1 MKACSKIGIYFIFS
15 IWMGQLSRNQL
26 LKSLLPTPVTFQAP
40 APTWVGSR
48 PLFHADGLSVPA
60 GFFRSRC
67 RSAGALTPRVMLRRS
82 RQPGIFWASLEV
94 SGSLHARPLP
104 GLASASL
111 PLTPLKPPGPLPPSS
126 PQEDWLPHLFREGLA
141 APFEV

>member
-60 GFFRSRC
+60 GFFREPLQKRWRTNAKSHAQTKPAARNLLGFSR
-67 RSAGALTPRVMLRRS
+67 
-82 RQPGIFWASLEV
+82 SLWF
-94 SGSLHARPLP
+94 APC
-104 GLASASL
+104 
-111 PLTPLKPPGPLPPSS
+111 PPSS
-126 PQEDWLPHLFREGLA
+126 RPRLSFPSPHSTQATRPSSSQQPPGGLA
-141 APFEV
+141 ASSFQGGSGCSL